1 MPVSPL
7 MMLGKL
13 SLSFLAIKWDSGV
26 FFVYRVSGI
35 HFGYYYYYH

>member
-1 MPVSPL
+1 MPVSLL

-13 SLSFLAIKWDSGV
+13 SLIFLALKWESGI

-35 HFGYYYYYH
+35 HFGYYYYCH